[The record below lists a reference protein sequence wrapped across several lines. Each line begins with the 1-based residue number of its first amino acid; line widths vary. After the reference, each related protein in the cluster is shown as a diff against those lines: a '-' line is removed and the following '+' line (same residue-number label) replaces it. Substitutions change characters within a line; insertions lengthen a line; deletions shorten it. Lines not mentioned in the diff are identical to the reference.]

1 MTTSVVVQVPKSI
14 AAYHWMLHDFFKGM
28 IMKLAKNS
36 HKDTPTKET
45 LPKIMDLLREEIRE
59 FEEQLAEDK
68 FNENSLIE
76 LMDQANFSFLAYVA
90 LRMEGVKH
98 GDKENP
104 DRNGRGGLP
113 VA

>member
-1 MTTSVVVQVPKSI
+1 MMSSAIVVQIPSSLRG
-14 AAYHWMLHDFFKGM
+14 YHSFLHDFFAGM

-98 GDKENP
+98 EAP
-104 DRNGRGGLP
+104 SSAQSRGG
-113 VA
+113 